1 MQQEFPILAEVTQS
15 DAGPVTLLE
24 VGAGAGNTA
33 FPILAQN
40 QNPDL
45 KIHACDF
52 SKIAVDVM
60 RESEAYNTN
69 HMQADVW
76 DVAGEEFPPGLT
88 EGSVDV
94 VLMIFIFSALSPN
107 QWAKAV
113 DNIHRLLKPGGHV
126 LFRDYGRGD
135 LAQVRFKKGR
145 YLQENFYIRGDG
157 TRVYFFEEE
166 ELGDIWTGKIAPDG
180 DLEDNAR
187 PSVDHDADKFE
198 ILQLAADRRLLVNR
212 GKQLKMYRCWLQ
224 GKFCKPLS

>member
-1 MQQEFPILAEVTQS
+1 LQQEFPILAEVTQS

-76 DVAGEEFPPGLT
+76 DVAGG
-88 EGSVDV
+88 
-94 VLMIFIFSALSPN
+94 
-107 QWAKAV
+107 
-113 DNIHRLLKPGGHV
+113 
-126 LFRDYGRGD
+126 
-135 LAQVRFKKGR
+135 
-145 YLQENFYIRGDG
+145 
-157 TRVYFFEEE
+157 
-166 ELGDIWTGKIAPDG
+166 
-180 DLEDNAR
+180 
-187 PSVDHDADKFE
+187 
-198 ILQLAADRRLLVNR
+198 
-212 GKQLKMYRCWLQ
+212 
-224 GKFCKPLS
+224 